1 MPLLPSAS
9 DGIFSGVF
17 SGYGISYDSV
27 PQITRMD
34 ARVGFSGVPGPA
46 GGFGGSS
53 PPDAPPI
60 ETVRT
65 FFPETWI
72 WDLVEVG

>member
-1 MPLLPSAS
+1 MVGMAS
-9 DGIFSGVF
+9 I
-17 SGYGISYDSV
+17 
-27 PQITRMD
+27 
-34 ARVGFSGVPGPA
+34 PGAA
-46 GGFGGSS
+46 GGGSFL
-53 PPDAPPI
+53 PEAPPI